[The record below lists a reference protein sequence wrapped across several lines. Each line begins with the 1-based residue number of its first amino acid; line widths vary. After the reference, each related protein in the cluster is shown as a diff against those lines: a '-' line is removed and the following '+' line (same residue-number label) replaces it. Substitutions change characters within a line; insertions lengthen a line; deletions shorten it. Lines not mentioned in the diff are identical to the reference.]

1 MSSGGWVLR
10 AVLGAIGWAWLG
22 LGLAQAGVVPPIRP
36 DLTLDT
42 SATVTVSLYQLD
54 STLPAAASVT
64 LQSPSRCTTS
74 GTSFYKDVTDCWLP
88 EWNPVNLGKSVYV
101 VVNGSADPATLVPPA
116 GTPTFP
122 LAPGTANPFLAALT
136 TSAYSGQCTNFGSGA
151 EPDFLPLGPATTLP
165 TSASTS
171 VVGYEL
177 KPTDCGG
184 IAVIQVGSLKFLT
197 VPNPQPSLATSTGP
211 VTGQVYELKPTDCGG
226 IAVIQVGSLKFLLP
240 KDGSATVA
248 ANGLPDLW
256 ETIYGGSLD
265 PATDIDIGPAASSPV
280 GDGIS
285 TFDEYRGFIVS
296 GTQTR
301 TDPKHKDLFLHVV
314 NPADG
319 VTSGSCGTSC
329 YGGGTATYPA
339 PTAPSATLTVPATA
353 GTPGAIATFTTSS
366 GVFSNAHVRGEI
378 IGNAG
383 GRARIVAVTGPTS
396 ATAAITQAFPPT
408 ASLSQGSWKLN
419 ESLFALVY
427 TLVASQ
433 RLHLLGYAPG
443 ATNVL
448 TNEWVDNFVSLIPA
462 QTLNISD
469 SVTDRTV
476 NSNRLYGPIQKGVRA
491 MEALNTNSSSVLGWS
506 FGVASPN
513 EAGNVVVFTQRI
525 INYMNSLMNA
535 TGVTTLKYSTASL
548 VNGAWTW
555 STAIPVP
562 DGDPAIAQDGV
573 ATSPGV
579 RNFILS
585 KAFQFYTGHEIHHS
599 LDLTP
604 GVQGTAKTTYG
615 NHFAPGTGD
624 CLDQA
629 ITTTAKSGT
638 VTFYLPSVCGT
649 VDQAQFLIH

>member
-1 MSSGGWVLR
+1 M
-10 AVLGAIGWAWLG
+10 
-22 LGLAQAGVVPPIRP
+22 AQAGVVPPIKP

-42 SATVTVSLYQLD
+42 GNPVTVSLYQLD

-74 GTSFYKDVTDCWLP
+74 GTAYYKDVTDCWLP
-88 EWNPVNLGKSVYV
+88 EWNPASGGKSVFV
-101 VVNGSADPATLVPPA
+101 VVNGATDIPSLVPPA

-122 LAPGTANPFLAALT
+122 LASGTANPFLAALT
-136 TSAYSGQCTNFGSGA
+136 TSAYPGQCTNFGSGA
-151 EPDFLPLGPATTLP
+151 EPDFLPLGPATRLG
-165 TSASTS
+165 TSASTE

-184 IAVIQVGSLKFLT
+184 IAVV
-197 VPNPQPSLATSTGP
+197 
-211 VTGQVYELKPTDCGG
+211 
-226 IAVIQVGSLKFLLP
+226 QVGSLKFLLP
-240 KDGSATVA
+240 KDGSVA
-248 ANGLPDLW
+248 ANGLPDVW
-256 ETIYGGSLD
+256 ESLYGGNLD
-265 PATDIDIGPAASSPV
+265 PTTDIDAGPAASSPL

-285 TFDEYRGFIVS
+285 TADEYRGFIVS
-296 GTQTR
+296 GKQVR
-301 TDPKHKDLFLHVV
+301 TDPRQKDLFLHVV
-314 NPADG
+314 NCAD
-319 VTSGSCGTSC
+319 SACGTS
-329 YGGGTATYPA
+329 YFGTYPA
-339 PTAPSATLTVPATA
+339 PVAPSATLTVPTTA

-366 GVFSNAHVRGEI
+366 GVFSTAHVRGEI
-378 IGNAG
+378 IGAG
-383 GRARIVAVTGPTS
+383 GRARIVSVTGPTS
-396 ATAAITQAFPPT
+396 ATAEITQAFTAGSLPPGT
-408 ASLSQGSWKLN
+408 WNLS

-427 TLVASQ
+427 TLVAPE

-443 ATNVL
+443 ATNRL
-448 TNEWVDNFVSLIPA
+448 TNEWVDNFVSFVPS
-462 QTLNISD
+462 QTLTISD

-476 NSNRLYGPIQKGVRA
+476 NFNRLYGPVQKGVRA

-513 EAGNVVVFTQRI
+513 QAGNVAVFTQRI
-525 INYMNSLMNA
+525 INYINSLMSA

-548 VNGAWTW
+548 VNGVWTW

-562 DGDPAIAQDGV
+562 DGDPAITQDGV

-604 GVQGTAKTTYG
+604 DVQGTTKTSYG
-615 NHFAPGTGD
+615 NHFAPGSGD

-629 ITTTAKSGT
+629 ITTTSKSGT
-638 VTFYLPSVCGT
+638 ATFNIPSICGT
-649 VDQAQFLIH
+649 LDQAQFLIR